1 MSEMREILVD
11 TAARLFGDL
20 CTNERY
26 EVAEQGG
33 FNADAWSALEDAGL
47 TRATVSEARGGDG
60 ADIGDA
66 LAMVREA
73 GRFALPLPLTETLL
87 AELALAAAGLPCQP
101 GVGTVGPVT
110 SHGAAPLKLLKTA
123 RGWELSGTLLRVP
136 SARHASYLAAV
147 AQCDGKWTTV
157 VVCGDDLA
165 RSVIRK
171 DINWANEPRDT
182 LVFKRLAIDA
192 AAVGRPGKGWSPE
205 DVRLNGAMF
214 RVSAM
219 SGGLSRV
226 LQYSVQYAK
235 ERVQFGRPIGQFQAV
250 QQQLAVLAT
259 QSAAA
264 SAAADAMTDA
274 VTRGPAQFEVAA
286 AKARV
291 GEAAHIGS
299 GIAHQVHG
307 AMGFT
312 YEHALHRSTRR
323 LWAWRD
329 EFGSEVEWAEWVGR
343 VIAQVGGSNL
353 WSYLTDDDKSGP
365 IGSAS
370 RAGKAVRAVAELPA
384 AKPSAKPGKAK
395 AAKEAAKVPGKAKS
409 SSKTKSSS
417 KVKSS
422 SRLKPAGK
430 KKAVGQSKKSGPAR
444 KTSVKAKKAAGK
456 GRAKAR
462 SGH

>member
-26 EVAEQGG
+26 AVAEKGE
-33 FNADAWSALEDAGL
+33 FNADAWDALADAGL

-60 ADIGDA
+60 ADVGDA
-66 LAMVREA
+66 LALVREA
-73 GRFALPLPLTETLL
+73 GRFALPLPLAETLV
-87 AELALAAAGLPCQP
+87 AELALAAAGLPSQS
-101 GVGTVGPVT
+101 GVGTVGPVVQ
-110 SHGAAPLKLLKTA
+110 SGAAPLQLTKTA
-123 RGWELSGTLLRVP
+123 KGWELSGTLLRIP
-136 SARHASYLAAV
+136 SARHAAYLAAV

-157 VVCGDDLA
+157 LVSGDDLA
-165 RSVIRK
+165 RCISRR

-182 LVFKRLAIDA
+182 LVFKRLALDA
-192 AAVGRPGKGWSPE
+192 KAVGKPGKGWSAE
-205 DVRLNGAMF
+205 DMRLNGAMF
-214 RVSAM
+214 RVAAM

-226 LQYSVQYAK
+226 LNYAVQYAK

-264 SAAADAMTDA
+264 SAATDAMIDA
-274 VTRGPAQFEVAA
+274 VTRGPAQFEIAA

-312 YEHALHRSTRR
+312 HEHALHRSTRR

-343 VIAQVGGSNL
+343 VIAQVGGSKL
-353 WSYLTDDDKSGP
+353 WSFLTDDDKSGP
-365 IGSAS
+365 V
-370 RAGKAVRAVAELPA
+370 RAAGRAVAASAAPSA
-384 AKPSAKPGKAK
+384 SKPSSKSKSAGKKKSSGKAKPSGK
-395 AAKEAAKVPGKAKS
+395 S
-409 SSKTKSSS
+409 
-417 KVKSS
+417 
-422 SRLKPAGK
+422 KPAGK
-430 KKAVGQSKKSGPAR
+430 KKAVG
-444 KTSVKAKKAAGK
+444 KAKKPVAATKAPAKAKKKAAK
-456 GRAKAR
+456 GRAKT
-462 SGH
+462 